1 MRGWMGGRAVRRDGG
16 GKRGGE
22 EERKRR
28 EVGEREGQK
37 TNRCTG
43 IDPIT
48 REGGLDSRGERR
60 DSDSDSGR
68 EIYTGSIIRLGRL
81 RVGWCVAWMG

>member
-1 MRGWMGGRAVRRDGG
+1 MVGV
-16 GKRGGE
+16 GE
-22 EERKRR
+22 ERR
-28 EVGEREGQK
+28 GERRKGSGRGQK
-37 TNRCTG
+37 TNRCIG

-68 EIYTGSIIRLGRL
+68 EIYTGSIIRLGRP
-81 RVGWCVAWMG
+81 RMGWCVAWMGVECIPG

>member
-1 MRGWMGGRAVRRDGG
+1 MASRGRTVGGGR
-16 GKRGGE
+16 RG
-22 EERKRR
+22 EERK
-28 EVGEREGQK
+28 EEEGEREGQK

-68 EIYTGSIIRLGRL
+68 KIYTG
-81 RVGWCVAWMG
+81 A